1 MYAYFIRMSLVCTHM
16 SSVCRPYVLVCHS
29 RVTRMYQ
36 HMYSYVNRTSFVC
49 THISPVCHS
58 YVHVCHP
65 YLIRMY
71 SYVTCMSLVCTRMS
85 FVCQSSVVLPSYS
98 RFSFAWESS
107 SRQCTTFEKAG
118 DYLIEILREKSI
130 LPLLL
135 IVCLRRCKTSVAMNP
150 LGSLWIDLNGARQS
164 KRESASAIY
173 YTSLSSLF

>member
-1 MYAYFIRMSLVCTHM
+1 MLFVCQ
-16 SSVCRPYVLVCHS
+16 SYVCVFHPDVSC
-29 RVTRMYQ
+29 
-36 HMYSYVNRTSFVC
+36 MYSYVIRMSPICTRMSFA
-49 THISPVCHS
+49 CHL
-58 YVHVCHP
+58 YVPAYVFVCHP